1 MKQSIGRVIFVAVI
15 FAAVLGL
22 GVMIGTRVNDKAPA
36 KADHQQVAINANQQ
50 PSTHQ
55 SRLIDNSKSEELP
68 RNSSL
73 PTPSIST
80 ESADQAAQFTITKDT
95 SDRYTPDERVT
106 AIFDQVATTMPNGDR
121 GGFASWHQKVSSEPR
136 DQWSVN
142 AEGVL
147 ASYLPAVL
155 SPGMEVAQVQ
165 CSAARCEILVIFS
178 PVGKGDPAVERDA
191 ATEEWVSRIRS
202 VAAESWWSASG
213 FGAVADVGTI
223 QSPKYGQVLIADV
236 QRAGQSQ
243 Q

>member
-95 SDRYTPDERVT
+95 SDRYTSAERVT
-106 AIFDQVATTMPNGDR
+106 AIFDLATTTPNGDR

-147 ASYLPAVL
+147 AGYLPAVL

-178 PVGKGDPAVERDA
+178 PVGKSDSIVERDA
-191 ATEEWVSRIRS
+191 ATAEWISRIRN
-202 VAAESWWSASG
+202 VAAESWWSGSG
-213 FGAVADVGTI
+213 FGAVADMGTI
-223 QSPKYGQVLIADV
+223 LSPKYGQILIADV